1 MSGGAAPRAPKGR
14 KTGGRDPAA
23 RKRRHYANGIALRH
37 GPSAPVYA
45 LRASRCRPVP
55 RCRHYSLSNRSDRR
69 FIRFAIFR
77 LPYVRLPC
85 VRLPCVRFPFV
96 GFSFAADG
104 GVRSYH
110 LDMPA
115 RCMAPIVFFFMSGM
129 LFFHSPIISFVFCL
143 SVQPSA
149 WHLLLTIGSSSFFDT
164 LFM

>member
-23 RKRRHYANGIALRH
+23 RKHRHYANGIALRH

-45 LRASRCRPVP
+45 LRASRCRPAV
-55 RCRHYSLSNRSDRR
+55 RCRHFSLSNRSDRR

-96 GFSFAADG
+96 RFSFARRRGRKVLPLGYASPLHG
-104 GVRSYH
+104 AYR
-110 LDMPA
+110 
-115 RCMAPIVFFFMSGM
+115 FFLYVGYA
-129 LFFHSPIISFVFCL
+129 LFPLPDHFFR
-143 SVQPSA
+143 
-149 WHLLLTIGSSSFFDT
+149 LLPLGAAVCRALAFDYRKFK
-164 LFM
+164 LF